1 MAGTTAPGGGS
12 TAPRSAGTQEVTGWV
27 GWVIFAGT
35 LMTLIGVLHVFEG
48 IIALV
53 RNSTLVFPGNGLVVS
68 LNSYTQYGWTQ
79 IIVGAVVFLAGLGIL
94 AGQTWARAVG
104 VILAVV
110 SVLVNFGFATAFPV
124 WALTLIAL
132 DIFVIY
138 ALTAHGGE
146 IKATSSM

>member
-1 MAGTTAPGGGS
+1 MAGTTAPRGS
-12 TAPRSAGTQEVTGWV
+12 SADTQEVTGWV

-35 LMTLIGVLHVFEG
+35 LMAMIGVLHMFEG

-53 RNSTLVFPGNGLVVS
+53 RNSTLVFPRNGLTVS
-68 LNSYTQYGWTQ
+68 LSSYTQYGWTQ
-79 IIVGAVVFLAGLGIL
+79 IIVGALVFLAGLGIL

-146 IKATSSM
+146 IKATNSV